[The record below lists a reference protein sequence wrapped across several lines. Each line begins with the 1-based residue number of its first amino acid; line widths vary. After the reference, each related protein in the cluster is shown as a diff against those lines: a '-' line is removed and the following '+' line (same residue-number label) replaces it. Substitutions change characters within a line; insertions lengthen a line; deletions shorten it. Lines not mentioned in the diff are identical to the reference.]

1 MGNNQSAPVRE
12 HEEQE
17 PPLRRA
23 LQSVKGSI
31 RTRRTSVALTPSPQH
46 ARTLPRSIDIADVA
60 SPATLALRPLPTGN
74 TPPKPLSATLK
85 NRKVGRSALTF
96 FSCGRNMFIYFAGM
110 ALLERDLINAAPGSK
125 SLEDAA
131 EQVWMQI
138 AMYSEHR
145 PLWEDAASQAKIALV
160 REEFTADA
168 LLEAHCVPQHKTQ
181 LQRLAMQAVNEL
193 FARHAAG
200 TWPADYDDDDDETRL
215 SPETTKAARRASYMT
230 SMSETAER
238 RARRSIEREI
248 VSNINLTGM
257 AVARAPVPANN
268 LRNSAIERDPVS
280 AINMRDMPEEEFVG
294 FEPSIRRFSARS
306 VTPKPAAEESCYPF
320 PTSGPTEVVDAAATA
335 RLYLDL
341 NMTPPTRSNRD
352 SLVSITPSLSTDV
365 DTEAEII
372 TAERVTPSKAKI
384 VNV

>member
-1 MGNNQSAPVRE
+1 
-12 HEEQE
+12 
-17 PPLRRA
+17 
-23 LQSVKGSI
+23 
-31 RTRRTSVALTPSPQH
+31 
-46 ARTLPRSIDIADVA
+46 
-60 SPATLALRPLPTGN
+60 
-74 TPPKPLSATLK
+74 
-85 NRKVGRSALTF
+85 
-96 FSCGRNMFIYFAGM
+96 MFIYFAGM

-168 LLEAHCVPQHKTQ
+168 LLEAHCVPQHRTQ

-257 AVARAPVPANN
+257 TVARAPVPANN
-268 LRNSAIERDPVS
+268 PRNSAIERDPVSAINMGGLSLERDPVS
-280 AINMRDMPEEEFVG
+280 AINMRDMPEEEWVG
-294 FEPSIRRFSARS
+294 FEPSIRRSRS